1 LGSEQFIRVIR
12 EKHLLKKEKEI
23 PSVKKIH
30 SCCTKDK
37 VIEITSGEIGKTLE
51 QIKNIAGTLAGY

>member
-1 LGSEQFIRVIR
+1 VIK
-12 EKHLLKKEKEI
+12 EKHLLKKEKDI

-30 SCCTKDK
+30 SYCTKGK
-37 VIEITSGEIGKTLE
+37 VIEITSGEIAKTLE